1 MVLSEGMVVLREV
14 IYGLFEAVRD
24 GLADVMVQHG
34 ENKGSRKGQVRPN
47 YYNSNM
53 LKGLELPDK
62 LLFPVLFID
71 VVFTVNYER

>member
-1 MVLSEGMVVLREV
+1 MVMSEGVVVLHQA
-14 IYGLFEAVRD
+14 IYGLFEAVRG
-24 GLADVMVQHG
+24 GLAGVVVWHG
-34 ENKGSRKGQVRPN
+34 ENRGSRKGQVRPN

-71 VVFTVNYER
+71 VVFTMNYER